1 MSLRL
6 SSSVR
11 VPFLPVA
18 KMSQMCRLL
27 RRLERVVAR
36 RRCCSFLFLRR
47 VVPSVVQVILR
58 ARRVVEPAWGGV
70 FGAVL
75 GRFRRM
81 LVRRNLISQYHN
93 ITISQ
98 FSLGVLRR
106 IFNILY
112 PLMFRILRYSVSSG
126 IRYPQA
132 LSGIITNITIFAR
145 CPQANFNS
153 QYPLVFGILWYLV
166 SSGIRYPLV
175 SPAVSQISQFSHG
188 VLRRILIVGI
198 LWYLVSSGIWYP
210 LVFGI

>member
-58 ARRVVEPAWGGV
+58 ARRVVEPAWGGGS
-70 FGAVL
+70 GAVL
-75 GRFRRM
+75 SDVGAAQF
-81 LVRRNLISQYHN
+81 NITISQYHN

-126 IRYPQA
+126 IRYPLVSPAISQI
-132 LSGIITNITIFAR
+132 SRFAR

-153 QYPLVFGILWYLV
+153 IPYPLVFGILWY
-166 SSGIRYPLV
+166 S
-175 SPAVSQISQFSHG
+175 
-188 VLRRILIVGI
+188 
-198 LWYLVSSGIWYP
+198 VSSGIWYP
-210 LVFGI
+210 LVSPAISQISR

>member
-75 GRFRRM
+75 GRFSSD
-81 LVRRNLISQYHN
+81 VGAAQFN

-98 FSLGVLRR
+98 FSLCVLRR

-126 IRYPQA
+126 IRYPLVSPAISQI
-132 LSGIITNITIFAR
+132 SRFAR

-153 QYPLVFGILWYLV
+153 IPYPLVFGILWY
-166 SSGIRYPLV
+166 S
-175 SPAVSQISQFSHG
+175 
-188 VLRRILIVGI
+188 
-198 LWYLVSSGIWYP
+198 VSSGIWYP
-210 LVFGI
+210 LVSPAISQISR

>member
-58 ARRVVEPAWGGV
+58 ARRVVEPAWGGG

-75 GRFRRM
+75 GRFSSD
-81 LVRRNLISQYHN
+81 VGAAQFN

-98 FSLGVLRR
+98 
-106 IFNILY
+106 Y
-112 PLMFRILRYSVSSG
+112 H
-126 IRYPQA
+126 
-132 LSGIITNITIFAR
+132 NITIFAR
-145 CPQANFNS
+145 CPQANF
-153 QYPLVFGILWYLV
+153 QYPVSSDVPYPPVFGILGYSV
-166 SSGIRYPLV
+166 SSGFSGNITNITIR
-175 SPAVSQISQFSHG
+175 S
-188 VLRRILIVGI
+188 
-198 LWYLVSSGIWYP
+198 VSSGE
-210 LVFGI
+210 F

>member
-75 GRFRRM
+75 GRFSSD
-81 LVRRNLISQYHN
+81 VGAAQFN

-98 FSLGVLRR
+98 
-106 IFNILY
+106 Y
-112 PLMFRILRYSVSSG
+112 H
-126 IRYPQA
+126 
-132 LSGIITNITIFAR
+132 NITIFAR
-145 CPQANFNS
+145 CPQANFQYPVS
-153 QYPLVFGILWYLV
+153 SDVPYPLVFGILGYSV
-166 SSGIRYPLV
+166 SSGSSGNITNITIR
-175 SPAVSQISQFSHG
+175 S
-188 VLRRILIVGI
+188 
-198 LWYLVSSGIWYP
+198 VSSGE
-210 LVFGI
+210 F

>member
-58 ARRVVEPAWGGV
+58 ARRVVEPAWGGG

-75 GRFRRM
+75 GRSWAILAPSCVWKPLWPFLAGPGRAKMEPRWAQWAPRWAKLGPRWRDLAAKRRQEAP
-81 LVRRNLISQYHN
+81 RRGYLAPCWEL
-93 ITISQ
+93 
-98 FSLGVLRR
+98 LGQ
-106 IFNILY
+106 
-112 PLMFRILRYSVSSG
+112 SG
-126 IRYPQA
+126 EH
-132 LSGIITNITIFAR
+132 
-145 CPQANFNS
+145 
-153 QYPLVFGILWYLV
+153 
-166 SSGIRYPLV
+166 
-175 SPAVSQISQFSHG
+175 FSH
-188 VLRRILIVGI
+188 ILPKR
-198 LWYLVSSGIWYP
+198 LESKKP
-210 LVFGI
+210 QKP